1 MTAEIAY
8 AEIRDR
14 RDWRKWLDKNHASSI
29 GMWLVFFKNHTGVK
43 SLSYQ
48 ESLDEALCFGWI
60 DRLIKRLDENRYA
73 RKFTPRKPTS
83 KWSDI
88 NRNRWAEL
96 KAAGELAPAGLK
108 AAPTNNTYGPMP
120 TVPTLP
126 AYIARVLKANTEAWR
141 FFQALSPSDRRQ
153 YVTWIHTAKLP
164 TTREKR
170 IKETI
175 RLLADGRKSGL
186 K

>member
-1 MTAEIAY
+1 MAAEMDY
-8 AEIRDR
+8 VEVGNRK
-14 RDWRKWLDKNHASSI
+14 DWRKWLEKNHASSSGI
-29 GMWLVFFKNHTGVK
+29 WVVFFKDHTGVK

-60 DRLIKRLDENRYA
+60 DSLIKRLDENRYA

-88 NRNRWAEL
+88 NRKRWAEL
-96 KAAGELAPAGLK
+96 KAAGELAPAGL
-108 AAPTNNTYGPMP
+108 ASAPTNNRYGPMP
-120 TVPTLP
+120 RVPTLP
-126 AYIARVLKANTEAWR
+126 AYIARALKTNAEAWS
-141 FFQALSPSDRRQ
+141 FFQELSASNRRQ
-153 YVTWIHTAKLP
+153 YVAWIHTAKLP
-164 TTREKR
+164 ATREKR

-175 RLLADGRKSGL
+175 HLLATGRKLGL

>member
-8 AEIRDR
+8 AEINGR
-14 RDWRKWLDKNHASSI
+14 RKWREWLEQNHGSSSGI
-29 GMWLVFFKNHTGVK
+29 WLVFFKDHTGVR

-60 DRLIKRLDENRYA
+60 DSLIKRLDEDRYA

-88 NRNRWAEL
+88 NRKRWAEL
-96 KAAGELAPAGLK
+96 KAAGELAPAGL
-108 AAPTNNTYGPMP
+108 AVAPTNNTYDPMP
-120 TVPTLP
+120 KVPTLP
-126 AYIARVLKANTEAWR
+126 AYAARALKANTDAWR
-141 FFQALSPSDRRQ
+141 FFQALSPSHRRQ
-153 YVTWIHTAKLP
+153 YVAWIHTAKLP
-164 TTREKR
+164 ATREKR
-170 IKETI
+170 MKETI
-175 RLLADGRKSGL
+175 RLLTAGKKLGL